1 MSTTTLRTLTVAAG
15 AAALTALAAGPALAV
30 DEDQLADTYDNV
42 RCDVMAMP
50 GTATATYLDEATHG
64 PYLEGGNEWVA
75 LTLTSDDSAV
85 EVADP
90 GYGETY
96 SSEGGAVIR
105 EITLCQG
112 SAAAEEEAPAP
123 EEESDGGAAAEDGGA
138 AAEDDGAAAGDEA
151 AAGDDEASAG
161 SDDAAAGDE
170 AQEDVQAAGPA
181 VETDGPLREAG
192 LSPLL
197 VGGAVLAVAGAG
209 AAALGVRRQ
218 QHRHQG

>member
-1 MSTTTLRTLTVAAG
+1 MSSTTLRMLTVAAG

-64 PYLEGGNEWVA
+64 PYLEGDNEWVA
-75 LTLTSDDSAV
+75 LTLTSDETAV
-85 EVADP
+85 EVENP
-90 GYGETY
+90 VYGETY
-96 SSEGGAVIR
+96 GSDGGAVIR

-112 SAAAEEEAPAP
+112 TAAAEDEAPAP
-123 EEESDGGAAAEDGGA
+123 EESEGGEAADDEAAAQDDA
-138 AAEDDGAAAGDEA
+138 APDDGAADDAEVGDEA
-151 AAGDDEASAG
+151 AAED
-161 SDDAAAGDE
+161 
-170 AQEDVQAAGPA
+170 DVQAAGPA

-209 AAALGVRRQ
+209 AAALGLRRQ
-218 QHRHQG
+218 PHRDQG

>member
-85 EVADP
+85 EVANP
-90 GYGETY
+90 VYGETY
-96 SSEGGAVIR
+96 GSDGGAVIR

-112 SAAAEEEAPAP
+112 SAATEEEAPAP
-123 EEESDGGAAAEDGGA
+123 EEESGGGDAGEDQ
-138 AAEDDGAAAGDEA
+138 AGTEDEA
-151 AAGDDEASAG
+151 AAGDDEAAG
-161 SDDAAAGDE
+161 ADEDAVQADQAE
-170 AQEDVQAAGPA
+170 EDVQAAGPA

-209 AAALGVRRQ
+209 AAALGLRRQ
-218 QHRHQG
+218 PQRDQG

>member
-85 EVADP
+85 EVANP

-123 EEESDGGAAAEDGGA
+123 EEESDDAAAAEDGGA
-138 AAEDDGAAAGDEA
+138 AAEDEA
-151 AAGDDEASAG
+151 AAGDAEASAG

-209 AAALGVRRQ
+209 AAALGMRRQ

>member
-30 DEDQLADTYDNV
+30 DEDQLADTYDDV

-64 PYLEGGNEWVA
+64 PYLEGDNEWVA
-75 LTLTSDDSAV
+75 LTLTSDDGAV
-85 EVADP
+85 EIANPV
-90 GYGETY
+90 YGQTY
-96 SSEGGAVIR
+96 GSDGGAVIR

-123 EEESDGGAAAEDGGA
+123 EEPGDGDAADEDQAAAE
-138 AAEDDGAAAGDEA
+138 DEA
-151 AAGDDEASAG
+151 AAGDD
-161 SDDAAAGDE
+161 AAGDDGAAGAEE
-170 AQEDVQAAGPA
+170 AGQDQADEDVQAAGPA

-209 AAALGVRRQ
+209 AAAVGLRRQ
-218 QHRHQG
+218 PQRDQG

>member
-1 MSTTTLRTLTVAAG
+1 MSTTTLRMLTVAVG
-15 AAALTALAAGPALAV
+15 AAALTALASGPALAV

-64 PYLEGGNEWVA
+64 PYLEGDNEWVA
-75 LTLTSDDSAV
+75 LTLTSDETAV
-85 EVADP
+85 EVENP
-90 GYGETY
+90 VYGETY
-96 SSEGGAVIR
+96 GSDGGAVIR

-112 SAAAEEEAPAP
+112 TAASEDEAPAP
-123 EEESDGGAAAEDGGA
+123 EESESGEAADDEAAAQDDAAPDDGAADDVEAGDDAAAED
-138 AAEDDGAAAGDEA
+138 
-151 AAGDDEASAG
+151 
-161 SDDAAAGDE
+161 
-170 AQEDVQAAGPA
+170 DVQAAGPA

-209 AAALGVRRQ
+209 AAAVGLRRQ
-218 QHRHQG
+218 PHRDQG

>member
-1 MSTTTLRTLTVAAG
+1 MSTRTLRMLTVAVG
-15 AAALTALAAGPALAV
+15 AAALTALASGPALAV

-64 PYLEGGNEWVA
+64 PYLEGDNEWVA
-75 LTLTSDDSAV
+75 LTLTSDETAV
-85 EVADP
+85 EVENP
-90 GYGETY
+90 VYGETY
-96 SSEGGAVIR
+96 GSDGGAVIR

-112 SAAAEEEAPAP
+112 TAAAEDEAPAP
-123 EEESDGGAAAEDGGA
+123 EESESGEAADDEAAAQDDAAPDDGAADDVEAGDDAAAED
-138 AAEDDGAAAGDEA
+138 
-151 AAGDDEASAG
+151 
-161 SDDAAAGDE
+161 
-170 AQEDVQAAGPA
+170 DVQAAGPA

-209 AAALGVRRQ
+209 AAAVGLRRQ
-218 QHRHQG
+218 PHRDQG

>member
-1 MSTTTLRTLTVAAG
+1 MSTRTLRMLTVAVG
-15 AAALTALAAGPALAV
+15 AAALTALASGPALAV

-64 PYLEGGNEWVA
+64 PYLEGDNEWVA
-75 LTLTSDDSAV
+75 LTLTSDETAV
-85 EVADP
+85 EVENP
-90 GYGETY
+90 VYGETY
-96 SSEGGAVIR
+96 GSDGGAVIR

-112 SAAAEEEAPAP
+112 TAASEDEAPAP
-123 EEESDGGAAAEDGGA
+123 EESESGEAADDEAAAQDDAAPDDGAADDVEAGDDAAAED
-138 AAEDDGAAAGDEA
+138 
-151 AAGDDEASAG
+151 
-161 SDDAAAGDE
+161 
-170 AQEDVQAAGPA
+170 DVQAAGPA

-209 AAALGVRRQ
+209 AAAVGLRRQ
-218 QHRHQG
+218 PHRDQG

>member
-1 MSTTTLRTLTVAAG
+1 MRTTTLRTLTVAAG

-75 LTLTSDDSAV
+75 LTLTSDDSTV
-85 EVADP
+85 EVANP

-112 SAAAEEEAPAP
+112 TAAAEEEAPAP
-123 EEESDGGAAAEDGGA
+123 EEESDGGAAAEDQ
-138 AAEDDGAAAGDEA
+138 AAEDET
-151 AAGDDEASAG
+151 AAGDDEATAG
-161 SDDAAAGDE
+161 SDDAAAGDDPAE
-170 AQEDVQAAGPA
+170 EDVQAAGPA
-181 VETDGPLREAG
+181 VETDGPLRETG

-209 AAALGVRRQ
+209 AAAVGLRRQ
-218 QHRHQG
+218 PRGDQG

>member
-1 MSTTTLRTLTVAAG
+1 MSTRTLRMLTVAVG
-15 AAALTALAAGPALAV
+15 AAALTALASGPALAV

-64 PYLEGGNEWVA
+64 PYLEGDNEWVA
-75 LTLTSDDSAV
+75 LTLTSDETAV
-85 EVADP
+85 EVENP
-90 GYGETY
+90 VYGETY
-96 SSEGGAVIR
+96 GSDGGAVIR

-112 SAAAEEEAPAP
+112 TAASEDEAPAP
-123 EEESDGGAAAEDGGA
+123 EESESGEAADDEAAAQDDAAPDDGAADDVEAGDDAAAED
-138 AAEDDGAAAGDEA
+138 
-151 AAGDDEASAG
+151 
-161 SDDAAAGDE
+161 
-170 AQEDVQAAGPA
+170 DVQAAGPA

-209 AAALGVRRQ
+209 AAALGLRRQ
-218 QHRHQG
+218 PHRDQG